1 VVTFWFVISWIV
13 SILLALLGLAI
24 FNMGGRLQALLFLGI
39 VLLLLPPFRSFI
51 YNLTGKSLPW
61 WGRGLLIIALWG
73 GVMLSFV
80 LNPATSIYKSPEF
93 ETQLMDIYDA
103 KMAEWP
109 VPYEDAYVDTDY
121 GKVHVIV
128 SGPKDAPPLLLIH
141 ASAVAGWSWLY
152 NAEAL
157 GKHYRI
163 YAVDSIGDIG
173 KSVLNDLK
181 KPLKGGEEVAR
192 FYTDL
197 THKLGFDESY
207 VAGASIGGYIST
219 NYALHAPERVKKLV
233 LLGAMGYGN
242 TTKTVTLMILAMA
255 YPFKWVQELTLKWA
269 LGESDRVV
277 NDFGEW
283 FYTVL
288 DGTVPKPTP
297 PTTFTPEQ
305 LQQMQV
311 PTLVF
316 LGTKDKVIG
325 DAEKVK
331 VLAENIP
338 DVQVEIVESGHL
350 IGAEI
355 PDIVN
360 PMMLE
365 FFAEN

>member
-1 VVTFWFVISWIV
+1 
-13 SILLALLGLAI
+13 
-24 FNMGGRLQALLFLGI
+24 
-39 VLLLLPPFRSFI
+39 
-51 YNLTGKSLPW
+51 
-61 WGRGLLIIALWG
+61 
-73 GVMLSFV
+73 
-80 LNPATSIYKSPEF
+80 
-93 ETQLMDIYDA
+93 MD
-103 KMAEWP
+103 
-109 VPYEDAYVDTDY
+109 TNY

-128 SGPKDAPPLLLIH
+128 SGPEDAPPLLLIH
-141 ASAVAGWSWLY
+141 ASAIAGWSWLP
-152 NAEAL
+152 NIGEL
-157 GKHYRI
+157 NKHYRT

-173 KSVLNDLK
+173 KSVLNDLT
-181 KPLKGGEEVAR
+181 KPLEGGEEIAR

-207 VAGASIGGYIST
+207 LAGASIGGYIST

-233 LLGAMGYGN
+233 LLGSMGYGD

-297 PTTFTPEQ
+297 PTTFTPER
-305 LQQMQV
+305 LQQLQV

-325 DAEKVK
+325 DAEKAK
-331 VLAENIP
+331 TLAENIP
-338 DVQVEIVESGHL
+338 DARVEIVESGHL
-350 IGAEI
+350 IGAEV

-360 PMMLE
+360 PAMLE
-365 FFAEN
+365 FFGK